1 MLATSYEKWL
11 IQDFYF
17 VHICDGLV
25 AFPTEVP
32 IPVSVLATSQLSED
46 HRPKQMA
53 IMHSV
58 SLHTSTCH
66 HSSLQVVEPTQRP
79 LIPSK

>member
-11 IQDFYF
+11 IQDFYSI
-17 VHICDGLV
+17 HICNGLV
-25 AFPTEVP
+25 SFPAEVL
-32 IPVSVLATSQLSED
+32 IPVGVLATSQLSED
-46 HRPKQMA
+46 HRSKQMV

-58 SLHTSTCH
+58 SLHTSICH
-66 HSSLQVVEPTQRP
+66 QSSLKVVEPMQRP